1 MFDISWGELLL
12 IGMVA
17 LIVIG
22 PKELPSVLR
31 TVGQWMTKLR
41 RMANEFQGQ
50 FQEAIREAEM
60 ADLKKE
66 VDEMTEKAKSY
77 ANFDPLGDV
86 QKDIEKTLADPP
98 PQPVQANPEQ
108 AADPALAEPA
118 AAAQTSAVI
127 AAATDLSAHTPADVA
142 TPVENAMRVAAE
154 LNAPPVEAEAAA
166 PAPAEAYT
174 PPPVEAY
181 TPPPI
186 EVSTPA
192 PVVEASALPPV
203 APVEPAPY
211 VAPQPAATP
220 APAKAADEDD
230 WPAPATFREPL
241 PKRSAGST

>member
-31 TVGQWMTKLR
+31 AVGQWMTKLR

-127 AAATDLSAHTPADVA
+127 ASATDLSAHTPADVA

-154 LNAPPVEAEAAA
+154 LNAPSAEVEAAA
-166 PAPAEAYT
+166 PA
-174 PPPVEAY
+174 PVEAY
-181 TPPPI
+181 TPPPV

-211 VAPQPAATP
+211 VAPQPSPTP
-220 APAKAADEDD
+220 APAKATDEDD